1 MVEGG
6 FCSGAN
12 RQTAHKNPDNRA
24 NHDNLPASFACLRC
38 EGALHV
44 ENLRESGERWR
55 QKGPMPATCW
65 QFYVAVA
72 IHPAKTR
79 AVSRIVAPTGSIRA
93 GVGLGGRGGSPG
105 PGMIYTCAR
114 ARVFQDLNPFEENI
128 YIYIYSILIICTV
141 TLHLLNHR
149 PRSCPGPAE
158 SD

>member
-1 MVEGG
+1 MCCSQKQDPNANAGNCRKRTLLWFEGG

-44 ENLRESGERWR
+44 ENLRESGERGR
-55 QKGPMPATCW
+55 QKVQC
-65 QFYVAVA
+65 QRLLAVLRRGGDPSCENEGRQPDRGA
-72 IHPAKTR
+72 NRLDPR
-79 AVSRIVAPTGSIRA
+79 GG
-93 GVGLGGRGGSPG
+93 GVGGRGGSPG

-128 YIYIYSILIICTV
+128 YTV
-141 TLHLLNHR
+141 F
-149 PRSCPGPAE
+149 
-158 SD
+158 